1 MGEGATDLG
10 ARGGPEERGKGATE
24 GWGKGDGGEESP
36 HSLQIG
42 IKHQRGTVDDA
53 WVPRR
58 ATPDEGT
65 SLLYAGRVQ
74 IIKSVLTSLSI
85 YWASA
90 FMLPKQIIKEIEKR
104 LRRFL
109 WKEMGSSG
117 YAKVAWT
124 EVCKLVVEGGQGLKD
139 IGVLNQR
146 LSGYN
151 GFTKDVYATLLS
163 GLLQRLEWH
172 WPQITDRE
180 CLEIVLTLPMIME
193 VAIGSFGDAR
203 VDALRLKS
211 YITYSSLLDNM
222 ETYSHLFFRCQYSRR
237 CLIAIRRAVRF
248 LWPNREWL
256 TNIKWATRKWRGKYI
271 INMAYRTLLGV
282 CYIWRERNLRR
293 FENIER
299 SPTIVA
305 SVIIEDVRLRILSVN
320 LSSSVDYTTV
330 FIFRLLMFVDNGLAA
345 GMGLDL
351 GWQQRYARFCGR
363 IVVLSILVALLY
375 PFLLAWTII
384 GTLWFTR
391 AKNCLPED
399 GQKWGFLIWLLF
411 SYCGLVCIACIC
423 IGKWL
428 TRRQAHL
435 LRAQQGIPVSEYGV
449 LVDMVR
455 VPDWAI
461 EAAGQEMRGMGQD
474 AAAFQPGLYL
484 TPAQREAV
492 EALIQELPKF
502 RLKAVPT
509 DCSECPICL
518 EEFHVGN
525 ELFSL
530 ETMQVRGLP
539 CAHNFHVECIDEW
552 LRLNVKCPR
561 CRCSVFPNLDLSA
574 LSNIPT
580 DSERSSS
587 TNVVTTTQYVRNQPP
602 SQSYRLRLQGLL
614 RQVRAENAGSGS
626 EADSAEIAATRGP
639 PDATNRGPETTEPVQ
654 VLVQEPPPPWP

>member
-1 MGEGATDLG
+1 MAIKGVDFKWVLIFWHKVVIF
-10 ARGGPEERGKGATE
+10 ERGF
-24 GWGKGDGGEESP
+24 
-36 HSLQIG
+36 L
-42 IKHQRGTVDDA
+42 
-53 WVPRR
+53 
-58 ATPDEGT
+58 
-65 SLLYAGRVQ
+65 AG
-74 IIKSVLTSLSI
+74 
-85 YWASA
+85 
-90 FMLPKQIIKEIEKR
+90 M
-104 LRRFL
+104 
-109 WKEMGSSG
+109 MGSS
-117 YAKVAWT
+117 
-124 EVCKLVVEGGQGLKD
+124 CLC
-139 IGVLNQR
+139 
-146 LSGYN
+146 
-151 GFTKDVYATLLS
+151 
-163 GLLQRLEWH
+163 LLQ
-172 WPQITDRE
+172 
-180 CLEIVLTLPMIME
+180 
-193 VAIGSFGDAR
+193 
-203 VDALRLKS
+203 
-211 YITYSSLLDNM
+211 
-222 ETYSHLFFRCQYSRR
+222 
-237 CLIAIRRAVRF
+237 
-248 LWPNREWL
+248 
-256 TNIKWATRKWRGKYI
+256 
-271 INMAYRTLLGV
+271 
-282 CYIWRERNLRR
+282 
-293 FENIER
+293 
-299 SPTIVA
+299 
-305 SVIIEDVRLRILSVN
+305 
-320 LSSSVDYTTV
+320 VDYTTV

-474 AAAFQPGLYL
+474 ATAFQPGLYL

-525 ELFSL
+525 ESFWKYTCDFLFSVL
-530 ETMQVRGLP
+530 VSFSHYFWASMCSQLSCGVHRRV
-539 CAHNFHVECIDEW
+539 A
-552 LRLNVKCPR
+552 RLNVKCPR

-574 LSNIPT
+574 LSNMPT

-602 SQSYRLRLQGLL
+602 SQSYRLRLQGFL

-626 EADSAEIAATRGP
+626 EADSAETPATRGHQ
-639 PDATNRGPETTEPVQ
+639 TNRGLETTEPVQ
-654 VLVQEPPPPWP
+654 VLVQEPPPPRP

>member
-1 MGEGATDLG
+1 MLATKLLS
-10 ARGGPEERGKGATE
+10 R
-24 GWGKGDGGEESP
+24 S
-36 HSLQIG
+36 IG
-42 IKHQRGTVDDA
+42 RGTIHV
-53 WVPRR
+53 RIR
-58 ATPDEGT
+58 CTYG
-65 SLLYAGRVQ
+65 
-74 IIKSVLTSLSI
+74 
-85 YWASA
+85 
-90 FMLPKQIIKEIEKR
+90 
-104 LRRFL
+104 L
-109 WKEMGSSG
+109 W
-117 YAKVAWT
+117 
-124 EVCKLVVEGGQGLKD
+124 
-139 IGVLNQR
+139 
-146 LSGYN
+146 
-151 GFTKDVYATLLS
+151 
-163 GLLQRLEWH
+163 
-172 WPQITDRE
+172 
-180 CLEIVLTLPMIME
+180 
-193 VAIGSFGDAR
+193 
-203 VDALRLKS
+203 
-211 YITYSSLLDNM
+211 
-222 ETYSHLFFRCQYSRR
+222 
-237 CLIAIRRAVRF
+237 
-248 LWPNREWL
+248 
-256 TNIKWATRKWRGKYI
+256 
-271 INMAYRTLLGV
+271 
-282 CYIWRERNLRR
+282 
-293 FENIER
+293 
-299 SPTIVA
+299 
-305 SVIIEDVRLRILSVN
+305 
-320 LSSSVDYTTV
+320 
-330 FIFRLLMFVDNGLAA
+330 
-345 GMGLDL
+345 DL

-384 GTLWFTR
+384 GTLWFTH

-525 ELFSL
+525 E
-530 ETMQVRGLP
+530 VRGLP

-614 RQVRAENAGSGS
+614 RQVRSENAGSGS
-626 EADSAEIAATRGP
+626 EADNAETTPTRGP
-639 PDATNRGPETTEPVQ
+639 PDATNRGPETSEPVQ